1 MLLKYVCFL
10 ARKTHVVKRFWQEP
24 ASKFSE
30 KDEPYQGLREWASC
44 LPMMMLKTSF
54 LLKVLNAKPLL
65 ALRLLVWFRDEHLP
79 ILLGGATELGIVY
92 INRIRG
98 AKEVRNLKNHRGDT
112 HEHFRR
118 QRRGVCWGDELKVVA
133 RFCFNRG

>member
-30 KDEPYQGLREWASC
+30 NDEPYQGLREWASC
-44 LPMMMLKTSF
+44 LPMMMLKASF
-54 LLKVLNAKPLL
+54 LLKVLNPKPLL
-65 ALRLLVWFRDEHLP
+65 ALRLLVWFQDEHLP
-79 ILLGGATELGIVY
+79 IFLGGAKELGIV
-92 INRIRG
+92 RG

-112 HEHFRR
+112 HGHFRH
-118 QRRGVCWGDELKVVA
+118 QSRGVCWGDELKVVA